1 MEGWRRPMWFDETGL
16 MWVNPSPNLRNPTQA
31 LVYLAIGQI
40 EAANL
45 SVGRGTDQPFEI
57 FGAPWVDGR
66 KLAAALNGAN
76 LPGLRFTPITFT
88 PKSSKHANK
97 ECQGVYITVT
107 DRTDAEPVR
116 AGPVIAWH
124 LHRLFG
130 KDFQVAAVNNLL
142 KSAETMER
150 IKSAKDP
157 SEIAPHWEKGLE
169 EFKKVRAKYL
179 MYQ

>member
-1 MEGWRRPMWFDETGL
+1 M
-16 MWVNPSPNLRNPTQA
+16 
-31 LVYLAIGQI
+31 
-40 EAANL
+40 
-45 SVGRGTDQPFEI
+45 
-57 FGAPWVDGR
+57 FGAPWIDGR
-66 KLAAALNGAN
+66 KLAAALNQAN

-130 KDFQVAAVNNLL
+130 NDFQVAAVNNLL

-150 IKSAKDP
+150 IKTAKDP
-157 SEIAPHWEKGLE
+157 SEISPPWEKPLE

-179 MYQ
+179 MYE